1 MSPAVTSDATMTFDE
16 RYRAID
22 SRDTRFDGQFVTAV
36 RSTGIYCR
44 PSCPARTPKPSN
56 VTFYPT
62 SAAAHEA
69 GYRACKRCLP
79 EAAPGSPQWN
89 LRGDTAGRAM
99 RLIADGV
106 VEREGV
112 PGLARRLGYSPRHLT
127 RLLTAELGAGPLA
140 LSRAHRAQTARMLL
154 VGTDLPAADVAF
166 SAGFAS
172 VRQFNDTVREVF
184 GMPPLELRARRRGM
198 RGAAAVV
205 PGTIDLVLPH
215 RGPLDAD
222 GLFAWMAARAVA
234 GAEVAT
240 ATTFARTLRLPHG
253 PAWFE
258 LRLDPAGRVRLHTRL
273 THLADL
279 STLVTRARRLFDLDA
294 DPYAVDDALA
304 WHPELAP
311 LLAAL
316 PGIRVPG
323 AADPHEM
330 LIRAMVGQQ
339 ITVAAAR
346 TALTQLTAELGD
358 DVDGFEGTTKL
369 FPTMAAIAER
379 GHEVLRGPAAR
390 IRAITGA
397 AAALADGSLT
407 LTPGDDAVEQ
417 RRALLAMPGIG
428 PWTADY
434 VRMRVLG
441 DPDVFLP
448 GDVAV
453 RAGAATAGL
462 PADPGPLTAWAART
476 APWRSYLTAHL
487 WRAVPQRRSAELHGS
502 RATRPRHA
510 EEPGSSR
517 LIRGVLQS
525 PSKETLVTTATIQ
538 TLDTP
543 DGPFTLLVD
552 DAGRVLASG
561 WTADTDRILGRLRA
575 ADRPS
580 TVTAGETDAAAAVAA
595 YYAGDLAAIDGVP
608 VAQQGTA
615 MQLAGW
621 AVLRR
626 IEPGRPLTYAEF
638 AAELGSANAVRA
650 AASICARNAPALFV
664 PCHRVLRTG
673 GALGGFAW
681 GLDVKRRLLDREA
694 GVLALVG

>member
-1 MSPAVTSDATMTFDE
+1 MSFDE

-22 SRDTRFDGQFVTAV
+22 SRDARFDGQFVTAV

-44 PSCPARTPKPSN
+44 PSCPARTPKRSN

-166 SAGFAS
+166 SSGFAS

-184 GMPPLELRARRRGM
+184 GMPPLELRARRR
-198 RGAAAVV
+198 AARSEAPAGRDAM
-205 PGTIDLVLPH
+205 PGVAIDLALPH
-215 RGPLDAD
+215 RGALDAA
-222 GLFAWMAARAVA
+222 GLFAWMAARAVS
-234 GAEVAT
+234 GAEHAT
-240 ATTFARTLRLPHG
+240 ASTFARTLGLPHG

-258 LRLDPAGRVRLHTRL
+258 LRLDDLGRVRLRAAL
-273 THLADL
+273 TNLADL

-294 DPYAVDDALA
+294 DPDAVDESLA
-304 WHPELAP
+304 QHPQLAP
-311 LLAAL
+311 LVAGL

-330 LIRAMVGQQ
+330 LIRAMIGQQ

-346 TALTQLTAELGD
+346 TALTALTAALGEE
-358 DVDGFEGTTKL
+358 VPSLAGVATGPGGGSEPVRL

-390 IRAITGA
+390 IRAVTGV
-397 AAALADGSLT
+397 AAALADGTLT
-407 LTPGDDAVEQ
+407 LTAGDDAGEQ
-417 RRALLAMPGIG
+417 RAALLAVPGIG

-453 RAGAATAGL
+453 RSGAAAVGL
-462 PADPGPLTAWAART
+462 PAGPRALDTWAART

-487 WRAVPQRRSAELHGS
+487 WRAVPPKAP
-502 RATRPRHA
+502 ATR
-510 EEPGSSR
+510 
-517 LIRGVLQS
+517 
-525 PSKETLVTTATIQ
+525 
-538 TLDTP
+538 
-543 DGPFTLLVD
+543 
-552 DAGRVLASG
+552 RV
-561 WTADTDRILGRLRA
+561 
-575 ADRPS
+575 
-580 TVTAGETDAAAAVAA
+580 AV
-595 YYAGDLAAIDGVP
+595 G
-608 VAQQGTA
+608 
-615 MQLAGW
+615 
-621 AVLRR
+621 
-626 IEPGRPLTYAEF
+626 
-638 AAELGSANAVRA
+638 
-650 AASICARNAPALFV
+650 ARNAERAMASRTSLSEAPT
-664 PCHRVLRTG
+664 TG
-673 GALGGFAW
+673 G
-681 GLDVKRRLLDREA
+681 VS
-694 GVLALVG
+694 

>member
-1 MSPAVTSDATMTFDE
+1 MSLAMTFDE

-22 SRDTRFDGQFVTAV
+22 SRDARFDGQFVTAV

-112 PGLARRLGYSPRHLT
+112 PGLAGRLGYSPRHLT

-154 VGTDLPAADVAF
+154 VGTDLSAADVAF
-166 SAGFAS
+166 SSGFAS
-172 VRQFNDTVREVF
+172 IRQFNDTIREVF
-184 GMPPLELRARRRGM
+184 GMPPTELRARRP
-198 RGAAAVV
+198 ASHHQATLA
-205 PGTIDLVLPH
+205 PGVTIDLALPH

-240 ATTFARTLRLPHG
+240 STTFARTLRLAHG
-253 PAWFE
+253 PVWFE
-258 LRLDPAGRVRLHTRL
+258 LRVDDAGRVRLRAAL
-273 THLADL
+273 ANLADL

-294 DPYAVDDALA
+294 DPVAVDESLSRQV
-304 WHPELAP
+304 ELAP
-311 LLAAL
+311 LVAGL

-330 LIRAMVGQQ
+330 LIRAMIGQQ
-339 ITVAAAR
+339 ITVGAAR
-346 TALTQLTAELGD
+346 TALTALTAALGEQVPAFAGMID
-358 DVDGFEGTTKL
+358 DGAGPAPLL
-369 FPTMAAIAER
+369 FPTMAAIAEH

-390 IRAITGA
+390 IRAVTGA
-397 AAALADGSLT
+397 AAALADGTLT
-407 LTPGDDAVEQ
+407 LTPGDDAAEQ
-417 RRALLAMPGIG
+417 RAALLAMPGIG

-434 VRMRVLG
+434 VRMRVLA

-453 RAGAATAGL
+453 RAGAAAAGL
-462 PADPGPLTAWAART
+462 PSEPRALTDWAVRT

-487 WRAVPQRRSAELHGS
+487 WRAVP
-502 RATRPRHA
+502 PK
-510 EEPGSSR
+510 PK
-517 LIRGVLQS
+517 
-525 PSKETLVTTATIQ
+525 P
-538 TLDTP
+538 
-543 DGPFTLLVD
+543 
-552 DAGRVLASG
+552 
-561 WTADTDRILGRLRA
+561 
-575 ADRPS
+575 
-580 TVTAGETDAAAAVAA
+580 
-595 YYAGDLAAIDGVP
+595 
-608 VAQQGTA
+608 
-615 MQLAGW
+615 M
-621 AVLRR
+621 
-626 IEPGRPLTYAEF
+626 PGR
-638 AAELGSANAVRA
+638 RA
-650 AASICARNAPALFV
+650 AASSIRTLAT
-664 PCHRVLRTG
+664 TG
-673 GALGGFAW
+673 GLS
-681 GLDVKRRLLDREA
+681 
-694 GVLALVG
+694 